1 MTTGMFSG
9 IPPAG
14 LDWQE
19 CERWCVTL
27 AGHFDPDSDPVTCQE
42 TFTDREKAFRQ
53 SSSSFLA
60 AEI

>member
-1 MTTGMFSG
+1 MTTGTFSG

-14 LDWQE
+14 LNWQE
-19 CERWCVTL
+19 RERWCVTL

-42 TFTDREKAFRQ
+42 TFADREKAFRQ
-53 SSSSFLA
+53 SSSFLA